1 MIPRNRFLG
10 SLNVD
15 KFGLGP
21 CEMLIRKEVMCESL
35 RLLIELDTLKIIAN
49 RQTLKRR
56 QV

>member
-10 SLNVD
+10 FLNVD

-21 CEMLIRKEVMCESL
+21 CEMLIRKEVPCERL
-35 RLLIELDTLKIIAN
+35 RLFIELDTFKIVAYRQILKG
-49 RQTLKRR
+49 R